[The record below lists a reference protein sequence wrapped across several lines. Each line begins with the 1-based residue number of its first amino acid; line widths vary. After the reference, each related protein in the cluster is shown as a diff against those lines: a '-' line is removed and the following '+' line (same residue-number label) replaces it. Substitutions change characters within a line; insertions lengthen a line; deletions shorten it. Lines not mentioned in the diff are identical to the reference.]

1 MWLFSEGSLKIL
13 KSKILN
19 LLVEVHVIV
28 VTRKFDCLWFLVL
41 KPKISI
47 QTLLVNDWKLDKI
60 NNCRLESCAFLLLF
74 SKI

>member
-41 KPKISI
+41 TPKISI
-47 QTLLVNDWKLDKI
+47 QTLLVND
-60 NNCRLESCAFLLLF
+60 
-74 SKI
+74 